1 MNWEDILQICK
12 KEKDTHVEGYSIG
25 FGKKEYIGFKFT
37 DGIIKIND
45 IIKISHVYK
54 IEVHG
59 EDVLWINDN
68 NIIIG
73 LNDINK
79 FEIW

>member
-1 MNWEDILQICK
+1 MEWNEISQICRE
-12 KEKDTHVEGYSIG
+12 EKDTHIEEYLVGY
-25 FGKKEYIGFKFT
+25 GKRKGLKFA

-45 IIKISHVYK
+45 IVKISHVYK
-54 IEVHG
+54 IELHG
-59 EDVLWINDN
+59 EDMLWINDN
-68 NIIIG
+68 NIIIS